1 MSPLVRTLVACGAL
15 PKKNTGPAHPMTL
28 EERTRTRKA
37 QNHEAHLRRKERVA
51 TAKEQGL
58 PPPVLTRGRPRQFTD
73 EEAQERRRLQVK
85 LGRVAYNERVKD
97 GVDAL
102 AKQQSLA
109 ECCRTFIG

>member
-28 EERTRTRKA
+28 EERMLARRA

-58 PPPVLTRGRPRQFTD
+58 PPPVLARGRPCQFTE
-73 EEAQERRRLQVK
+73 EEARERRRLQVK
-85 LGRVAYNERVKD
+85 LGRLAYNERVKE

-109 ECCRTFIG
+109 EYCRAFVG

>member
-1 MSPLVRTLVACGAL
+1 
-15 PKKNTGPAHPMTL
+15 MTL
-28 EERTRTRKA
+28 EERMLARRE

-58 PPPVLTRGRPRQFTD
+58 PPPVLTRGRPRQFTED
-73 EEAQERRRLQVK
+73 EARERRRLQVK
-85 LGRVAYNERVKD
+85 LGRLAYNERVKE

-109 ECCRTFIG
+109 EYCRAFVG